1 MIRPLR
7 ATVAAL
13 AAVLA
18 LGACSGVHGPK
29 IIVALVA
36 RATVTEVV
44 EAPATVTPKATATL
58 SATSDGQVAELRVRD
73 GQQVRA
79 GQVLLRI
86 ESPTARRSLR
96 QAKAADADAA
106 SAGSVPAV
114 GGGLSAQ
121 QAQADATAARAFTR
135 ARRAASRINDSQVRR
150 QALAA
155 VQAAEA
161 QYAAARAQAR
171 SAVAQFQ
178 AGFGSLAAAVSALS
192 SAQRVQTHAAV
203 MAARRTVAGLVLRA
217 PIAGTV
223 SLTAAPQPAS
233 QSAGSL
239 VDQLPQDLQG
249 QAGQLLGGGTSGSSV
264 TGAVSEGQPVS
275 SGQPLV
281 TVTDASTL
289 SLTAQV
295 DETDVL
301 LVKAGVPATAE
312 LDAVPGASYAAE
324 VTTIDPS
331 PATSA
336 RGGVTYLVRLSFGVG
351 RAVDGGVAPTPRPGM
366 SAVARLRVRTAR
378 DVLAAPV
385 SAVFRDGQRDAV
397 WVVTNG
403 KARKRLVRIG
413 AQGVS
418 HDEVLEGLRAGE
430 RIVVRGADRVHDG
443 QQVS

>member
-1 MIRPLR
+1 
-7 ATVAAL
+7 V
-13 AAVLA
+13 
-18 LGACSGVHGPK
+18 
-29 IIVALVA
+29 
-36 RATVTEVV
+36 
-44 EAPATVTPKATATL
+44 
-58 SATSDGQVAELRVRD
+58 
-73 GQQVRA
+73 
-79 GQVLLRI
+79 
-86 ESPTARRSLR
+86 
-96 QAKAADADAA
+96 
-106 SAGSVPAV
+106 
-114 GGGLSAQ
+114 
-121 QAQADATAARAFTR
+121 
-135 ARRAASRINDSQVRR
+135 
-150 QALAA
+150 
-155 VQAAEA
+155 
-161 QYAAARAQAR
+161 
-171 SAVAQFQ
+171 
-178 AGFGSLAAAVSALS
+178 
-192 SAQRVQTHAAV
+192 
-203 MAARRTVAGLVLRA
+203 AARRTVAGLVLRA

-223 SLTAAPQPAS
+223 SLTAAPKPTS

-239 VDQLPQDLQG
+239 VDQLPQELQG

-264 TGAVSEGQPVS
+264 TGAVAEGQPVS

-312 LDAVPGASYAAE
+312 LDAVPGASYAAD
-324 VTTIDPS
+324 VTTIDPT
-331 PATSA
+331 PTTST

-418 HDEVLEGLRAGE
+418 HDEVLEGLKAGE
-430 RIVVRGADRVHDG
+430 RIVVRGADRVRDG